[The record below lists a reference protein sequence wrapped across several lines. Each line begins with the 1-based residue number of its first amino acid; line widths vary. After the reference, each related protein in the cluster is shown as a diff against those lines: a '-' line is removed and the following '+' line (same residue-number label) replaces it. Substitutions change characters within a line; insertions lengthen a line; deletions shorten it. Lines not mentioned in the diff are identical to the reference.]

1 MVAEQRP
8 MRRPVRRLAAVY
20 RRSADWVRGV
30 PPLVVDAV
38 LAIAC
43 YLTIVVDAVVDDR
56 LEWWVVLLAAVN
68 TVPLLWRRRY
78 PLLVTAVVGVTTA
91 GLDLRYQLIGIP
103 AAALVATYTFAALS
117 PPLKR
122 VIGVVGTVI
131 GVTASIMVPGDELL
145 NLTPNAIMFVVA
157 YALGTSARA
166 RRAQIELLEER
177 TRRLAEER
185 QAAAGRERQRIA
197 REMHDILAHSMSLVV
212 VQAEAGPVVVRS
224 DPDKAKEVFD
234 TISATAREA
243 LAQLRRTLSVLRA
256 DEPDRR
262 PQPGLDGLAPLV
274 DGVRRAGLAASLEEH
289 GERRPVPA
297 DLAATAYRIVQE
309 SLTNTIK
316 HAAARNVAVR
326 LEWQGSALT
335 VEVRDDGRGPYGD
348 HGPGG
353 RGLLGMRERV
363 SAAGGELTCGPDPD
377 GVGFRVAASLP
388 LQ

>member
-1 MVAEQRP
+1 MVTDDRSVARLAAGT
-8 MRRPVRRLAAVY
+8 RRLADRA
-20 RRSADWVRGV
+20 RGV
-30 PPLVVDAV
+30 PPLVLDAV

-43 YLTIVVDAVVDDR
+43 YFTIVIDAVVDGR
-56 LEWWVVLLAAVN
+56 LKWWVVVLAAAN

-78 PLLVTAVVGVTTA
+78 PLLVTAIVGIGTA
-91 GLDLRYQLIGIP
+91 GLDLAYQLIDIP
-103 AAALVATYTFAALS
+103 AAQLVATYTFAALS
-117 PPLKR
+117 PPLQR
-122 VIGVVGTVI
+122 MIGVVGTVI
-131 GVTASIMVPGDELL
+131 GVTASITVPGDELL
-145 NLTPNAIMFVVA
+145 NLAPNAIMFLVA

-166 RRAQIELLEER
+166 RRTRIEMLEER
-177 TRRLAEER
+177 ARRLAEE
-185 QAAAGRERQRIA
+185 QDAAAARERQRIA

-212 VQAEAGPVVVRS
+212 VQAEAGPVAARN
-224 DPDKAKEVFD
+224 DPDKAEEMFD

-243 LAQLRRTLSVLRA
+243 LAQLRRTLSVLRE
-256 DEPDRR
+256 DEPDRQ

-309 SLTNTIK
+309 SLTNTVK
-316 HAAARNVAVR
+316 HAAARQVSVR
-326 LEWQGSALT
+326 LEWLGGALK
-335 VEVRDDGRGPYGD
+335 VEVRDDGRGPAGD
-348 HGPGG
+348 RGPGG

-363 SAAGGELTCGPDPD
+363 SAAGGELTCGPGPD